1 MGSPVLN
8 DWEGYALENGLWLKE
23 RLGVPP
29 LDSATLEA

>member
-8 DWEGYALENGLWLKE
+8 DWEGYLENGLWLKE